1 MTFEI
6 LPIGDG
12 HTALSEEDAEGL
24 IPTYVSTRGEL
35 FEAEQRNIAD
45 VLLRAAP
52 TVDRLLDDSYLRKL
66 HRSMFDQVWR
76 WAGTYR
82 VRETNIGIDPKE
94 ISTAVRNLV
103 DDARTWIDLSVDP
116 DDVAVRFHHRLVS
129 IHAFPNGNGRH
140 GRIYADYLVQ
150 AIGSTPF
157 TWGFHLGLETE
168 QLRARYLRALRNA
181 DREDYDELLVFARS

>member
-12 HTALSEEDAEGL
+12 HTALSDEDAEGL

-45 VLLRAAP
+45 ALLRVAP
-52 TVDRLLDDSYLRKL
+52 TIDRLLDDSYLRRL
-66 HRSMFDQVWR
+66 HKSMFDQVWR

-150 AIGSTPF
+150 ANGSTPF
-157 TWGFHLGLETE
+157 TWGYHLGLETE

>member
-1 MTFEI
+1 MGNFVNREWGI
-6 LPIGDG
+6 SGI
-12 HTALSEEDAEGL
+12 
-24 IPTYVSTRGEL
+24 VVTRGEL

-45 VLLRAAP
+45 ALLRVAP
-52 TVDRLLDDSYLRKL
+52 TIDRLLDDSYLRKL

-103 DDARTWIDLSVDP
+103 DDARTWIDSGEFP

-140 GRIYADYLVQ
+140 GRIYADCLAQ
-150 AIGSTPF
+150 AIGSTSF
-157 TWGFHLGLETE
+157 TWGYHLGMETE
-168 QLRARYLRALRNA
+168 ELRAWYLRALRIA
-181 DREDYDELLVFARS
+181 DRGNLEDLLLFARS

>member
-12 HTALSEEDAEGL
+12 HTALSDEDAEGL

-45 VLLRAAP
+45 ALLRVAP
-52 TVDRLLDDSYLRKL
+52 TIDRLLDDSYLRRL
-66 HRSMFDQVWR
+66 HKSMFDQVWR

-150 AIGSTPF
+150 GIGDGSITCPVPQ
-157 TWGFHLGLETE
+157 GIEE
-168 QLRARYLRALRNA
+168 CRP
-181 DREDYDELLVFARS
+181 